1 MKFKIYNIKRGDVM
15 NRIVHFEI
23 PVDNPERAIKFYE
36 DVFGWEIT
44 KWEGPFDYWL
54 IKTGEEG
61 EPGIDGAIMTKE
73 MGEMIRNTI
82 VVDSFDEFAE
92 KIQNNGG
99 TMITE
104 KMSIPGIGIMASF
117 QDTEGNISVIME
129 PLM

>member
-1 MKFKIYNIKRGDVM
+1 M
-15 NRIVHFEI
+15 NRVIHFEI

-61 EPGIDGAIMTKE
+61 EPGINGALMTKG
-73 MGEMIRNTI
+73 MGDIVKNTI
-82 VVDSFDEFAE
+82 GVESFDEFAK
-92 KIQNNGG
+92 KIQKNGG

-104 KMSIPGIGIMASF
+104 KMSVPGIGVMGAF
-117 QDTEGNISVIME
+117 EDTEGNISTIIEPIME
-129 PLM
+129 

>member
-1 MKFKIYNIKRGDVM
+1 M
-15 NRIVHFEI
+15 NRIIHFEI
-23 PVDNPERAIKFYE
+23 PADNPARAIKFYE

-44 KWEGPFDYWL
+44 KWDGPFDYWL

-82 VVDSFDEFAE
+82 MVESFDDFAE

-104 KMSIPGIGIMASF
+104 KMTIPGIGVMGSF
-117 QDTEGNISVIME
+117 QDTEGNISVIMQ